1 MTTYSS
7 TVVRMMICYSNKDTF
22 RQKCFFFLQS
32 MTRWKVS
39 DEEACLLVKG
49 QLSAHCRRSGGCSKC
64 LTPFKKIIRGEGGR
78 ISPLCSFLL
87 KEIAEGQGVVCGLC
101 STSLNE
107 ITRQQESQLGRFFSA
122 VNTMATFHP

>member
-1 MTTYSS
+1 MT
-7 TVVRMMICYSNKDTF
+7 C
-22 RQKCFFFLQS
+22 
-32 MTRWKVS
+32 WKVS

-64 LTPFKKIIRGEGGR
+64 LTPFKKIIRGEGGG

-107 ITRQQESQLGRFFSA
+107 ITRQQESQLGRFFCA
-122 VNTMATFHP
+122 VNTRATFYP